1 MPLWTGSLSE
11 RKIIPYTTRR
21 IGYLLR
27 NSPAD
32 DILFKNHRK
41 KDKTLKKLRTL
52 LYVVCMGAILT
63 VPAFAYVDPSVTT
76 FAFQAI
82 AAVVIAAGA
91 VIGVVWRKAKK
102 KAAQVLNID
111 ENAGKVVEEDLVVN
125 EEPAAE
131 ETVEVV
137 EAAAEEPAAE

>member
-1 MPLWTGSLSE
+1 
-11 RKIIPYTTRR
+11 
-21 IGYLLR
+21 
-27 NSPAD
+27 
-32 DILFKNHRK
+32 
-41 KDKTLKKLRTL
+41 
-52 LYVVCMGAILT
+52 MGAILT

-125 EEPAAE
+125 EEPAAAE

>member
-1 MPLWTGSLSE
+1 MPPSMPRWMLSPSE
-11 RKIIPYTTRR
+11 GIEPDTPA
-21 IGYLLR
+21 GEPLLR
-27 NSPAD
+27 KSPAD
-32 DILFKNHRK
+32 GILNKNHRK
-41 KDKTLKKLRTL
+41 KDNILKKLRTL

-111 ENAGKVVEEDLVVN
+111 ENAGKIVEDDLKVDEEPVEETK
-125 EEPAAE
+125 AE
-131 ETVEVV
+131 
-137 EAAAEEPAAE
+137 

>member
-1 MPLWTGSLSE
+1 M
-11 RKIIPYTTRR
+11 
-21 IGYLLR
+21 
-27 NSPAD
+27 
-32 DILFKNHRK
+32 
-41 KDKTLKKLRTL
+41 KKLRTL

-125 EEPAAE
+125 EEPAAAE

-137 EAAAEEPAAE
+137 EAAAEEPKAE

>member
-1 MPLWTGSLSE
+1 
-11 RKIIPYTTRR
+11 
-21 IGYLLR
+21 
-27 NSPAD
+27 
-32 DILFKNHRK
+32 
-41 KDKTLKKLRTL
+41 
-52 LYVVCMGAILT
+52 MGAILT

>member
-1 MPLWTGSLSE
+1 M
-11 RKIIPYTTRR
+11 
-21 IGYLLR
+21 
-27 NSPAD
+27 
-32 DILFKNHRK
+32 
-41 KDKTLKKLRTL
+41 KKLRTL

-82 AAVVIAAGA
+82 AAVVVAAGA

-111 ENAGKVVEEDLVVN
+111 ENAGKVVEDDLVVN
-125 EEPAAE
+125 EEPAVA
-131 ETVEVV
+131 
-137 EAAAEEPAAE
+137 EAAAEEPKAE